1 MNIIREKQL
10 LVALFKLCS
19 DQSTRVIGELK
30 QQQKMRFNI
39 AVNAIDSFVSE
50 VESKMNEQDK
60 EDMQQLTDALNEF
73 IGDVRNQFSEHVENN
88 QLNNN
93 N

>member
-1 MNIIREKQL
+1 MSIARDKQL

-39 AVNAIDSFVSE
+39 AVNAIDSFISE
-50 VESKMNEQDK
+50 VESKMNEQNK
-60 EDMQQLTDALNEF
+60 EDMQELTDALNEF
-73 IGDVRNQFSEHVENN
+73 IGDVRKQFEDYTINKTTNN
-88 QLNNN
+88 
-93 N
+93 

>member
-19 DQSTRVIGELK
+19 DQSTMIIGELK

-39 AVNAIDSFVSE
+39 AVNAIDSFVNE
-50 VESKMNEQDK
+50 IEGKMNDTDK
-60 EDMQQLTDALNEF
+60 EDMQGLTDALNEF
-73 IGDVRNQFSEHVENN
+73 IADVRTQFNN
-88 QLNNN
+88 HINNN
-93 N
+93 